1 MAALKPQGPPPMM
14 ILSIFACKTASFNH
28 QIIISVISY
37 FREVLV
43 LEKFKLFMTFWGFAL
58 I

>member
-43 LEKFKLFMTFWGFAL
+43 LEKFKLFMTF
-58 I
+58 